1 MSFVV
6 ADLQVGASA
15 KLRKGTG
22 GRSFSSDI
30 TRNQQPGFSPWGTAF
45 RPSHVA
51 PFRQGTA
58 SAVPQP
64 TQTHAASAAEV
75 DSNQRPSTRTPIRH
89 VEPACHRQ
97 AKRDNLLRS
106 PTLPSLSFSSES
118 AATPP
123 PRPFP
128 SKLRHL
134 PRSRNRR
141 PFSAIIARLTALP
154 PWHWRASAYPAPC
167 AIART
172 YFS

>member
-15 KLRKGTG
+15 KPRKGTG

-30 TRNQQPGFSPWGTAF
+30 RKNQKRGFSPWGTAF

-51 PFRQGTA
+51 QLRQGTA

-64 TQTHAASAAEV
+64 TQPHAAAAAEV
-75 DSNQRPSTRTPIRH
+75 DSSQRSSLTHTNPSYRTRLPHAGEARH
-89 VEPACHRQ
+89 PS
-97 AKRDNLLRS
+97 LIS
-106 PTLPSLSFSSES
+106 TGPSLSFSSGS
-118 AATPP
+118 AATSP

-141 PFSAIIARLTALP
+141 NISVVIARLTALP
-154 PWHWRASAYPAPC
+154 PWRWRANAYPALC
-167 AIART
+167 ATART
-172 YFS
+172 CFS